1 VRRYGDLFANELRL
15 QNRTESGP
23 ETYVF
28 GTRDGLLSKDKIRGS
43 ERTLIEEIEP
53 DHDDD
58 VLNIDANYGVVGIV
72 LARLASG
79 GRTAMTEPSARAA
92 DCCRTNATRNGS
104 DNAVVELTADV
115 SNGRSGFNI
124 VAHAPKPYE
133 PTEVVKEKI
142 AQGLSR
148 LAPSGTYY
156 LAGSEQSGVRRYA
169 NALSTLAGECERF
182 CVSDNTH
189 FYQTER
195 PADYVPQSYIE
206 DHEFR
211 ATVGD
216 YTCRFLTRPGLFS
229 ATELDDGTATL
240 LQHATVQ
247 DGDRVLDCCCGYG
260 AIGAFIGARTDCSLW
275 ATDDDR
281 VATSYARLN
290 FERNGVSAE
299 DVRTGDCLD
308 AVSDQTFDTV
318 LSNPPTHAGS
328 GVTQKLFTGV
338 REVIAENGVFYLVA
352 NQIMDYDDT
361 LSGGFDFDAEV
372 VAETGNFDVIRAYP
386 T

>member
-1 VRRYGDLFANELRL
+1 MHPDVGGDPTIRYGMNAVRRLESRFDARNEIR
-15 QNRTESGP
+15 RHIGESG
-23 ETYVF
+23 
-28 GTRDGLLSKDKIRGS
+28 
-43 ERTLIEEIEP
+43 EP
-53 DHDDD
+53 PDMSWSAPD
-58 VLNIDANYGVVGIV
+58 VSPDGVVAALEKRARLLRMLADGPMDKPALRDALEV
-72 LARLASG
+72 SRSTVYKALRELEELGLVHRVDDGYALTQFGRLAR
-79 GRTAMTEPSARAA
+79 RKH
-92 DCCRTNATRNGS
+92 D
-104 DNAVVELTADV
+104 
-115 SNGRSGFNI
+115 
-124 VAHAPKPYE
+124 
-133 PTEVVKEKI
+133 
-142 AQGLSR
+142 
-148 LAPSGTYY
+148 
-156 LAGSEQSGVRRYA
+156 
-169 NALSTLAGECERF
+169 
-182 CVSDNTH
+182 
-189 FYQTER
+189 
-195 PADYVPQSYIE
+195 
-206 DHEFR
+206 EFR